1 MTNTQLAWAA
11 GLFEGEGSISLKQS
25 TPGRS
30 ITLSV
35 AMTDYDVL
43 ERFNSIFPGY
53 LRPKNKGSNNPSHYK
68 PLWEWRL
75 HKISDCYATL
85 LAMMPFFGTRRSY
98 QALNA
103 LDQMDGI

>member
-11 GLFEGEGSISLKQS
+11 GLFEGEGSISLKKS

-35 AMTDYDVL
+35 AMTDVDVL
-43 ERFNSIFPGY
+43 QRFNSIFPGH
-53 LRPKNKGSNNPSHYK
+53 LTLKNKGANNPAHYK
-68 PLWEWRL
+68 QMWEWRL
-75 HKISDCYATL
+75 HKIADCYAML
-85 LAMMPFFGTRRSY
+85 LSMLPYFGERRSY
-98 QALNA
+98 QTLNA